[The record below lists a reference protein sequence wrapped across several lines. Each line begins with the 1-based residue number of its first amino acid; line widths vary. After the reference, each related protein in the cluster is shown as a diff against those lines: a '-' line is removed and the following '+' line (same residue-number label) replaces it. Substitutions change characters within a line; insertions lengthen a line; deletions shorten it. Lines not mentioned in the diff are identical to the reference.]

1 MTDVG
6 LRFRDDDVGC
16 WAVLGECIDAWAG
29 VHVLYSS
36 LKNPCACRYRHT

>member
-6 LRFRDDDVGC
+6 LRFRVDDVGS
-16 WAVLGECIDAWAG
+16 WAVLGDCIDARAG

-36 LKNPCACRYRHT
+36 LKECMCL